1 MGSRRAGYNGALMN
15 EQKDHT
21 YSLPTPSSSS
31 GTFKYPDPF
40 LIKKNW
46 RIFRMSTSIKVMD
59 KDKKEF
65 ERLQSELSLRFGKEI
80 TQQELL
86 SRIIELVK
94 NSKEEFIHVNILPLS
109 EEEIEKIRKLQSD
122 WGVETT
128 EEEIDDI
135 LYKK

>member
-1 MGSRRAGYNGALMN
+1 
-15 EQKDHT
+15 
-21 YSLPTPSSSS
+21 
-31 GTFKYPDPF
+31 
-40 LIKKNW
+40 
-46 RIFRMSTSIKVMD
+46 MSTSIKVRA

-65 ERLQSELSLRFGKEI
+65 ERLQSELSLRFGKKL

-94 NSKEEFIHVNILPLS
+94 NSKEDFIHVDILPLS

-122 WGVETT
+122 WGVETI

-135 LYKK
+135 YTL